1 MQRVGFNQSTIH
13 LDAVRGAQLHT
24 VRYGQGELHRFQDIP
39 GIQRGGRLVE
49 LRTKRGDIAVF
60 HLFKV
65 IASLDEITAVSL
77 QRTLQAIDL
86 RIGLFS
92 AVGTHLHR
100 VQERIN
106 ILEDTAL
113 VIKP

>member
-1 MQRVGFNQSTIH
+1 M
-13 LDAVRGAQLHT
+13 
-24 VRYGQGELHRFQDIP
+24 
-39 GIQRGGRLVE
+39 VE

-60 HLFKV
+60 HLFEV
-65 IASLDEITAVSL
+65 IASLDEVTTMSL
-77 QRTLQAIDL
+77 QRTFQTVDL

-92 AVGTHLHR
+92 TVRAYLHR

-106 ILEDTAL
+106 IFEDTAL